1 MPSRETLVSEDT
13 TTATRVFNRFRGRKP
28 SETTHIQ
35 ECPICGRPC
44 SVRDR
49 DLGRHVRCEHCS
61 GRFIA
66 LDPAARSDVGETLL
80 ERAGR
85 LLRLSERRLQPW
97 VVAGWTS

>member
-1 MPSRETLVSEDT
+1 
-13 TTATRVFNRFRGRKP
+13 
-28 SETTHIQ
+28 
-35 ECPICGRPC
+35 
-44 SVRDR
+44 
-49 DLGRHVRCEHCS
+49 
-61 GRFIA
+61 